1 MKMKHYHETQNDR
14 WYEHYLNSEKLLS
27 EVETA
32 LYQVEVIALDH
43 IKDPA
48 TRKEITDITASIWRT
63 PKPKE

>member
-32 LYQVEVIALDH
+32 LYQIEVIALDH

-48 TRKEITDITASIWRT
+48 VRREITEITASVWRT
-63 PKPKE
+63 PRPKE